1 MAEEFTHLTEN
12 GVHMV
17 EVGGKPDQKR
27 RAIASGSIFLDK
39 NTINLIQ
46 NEEIKQGNVLTTDQI
61 AGFEAVKNT
70 SSIIPLCHPL
80 ALTGIE
86 LDFEVKEDEIIATCA
101 VNTLGKT
108 GVEMEAIT
116 GVSVALLTV
125 WDMVKAVEKD
135 DDGQYPDTRISDIKV
150 IKKDKISMPQ
160 TGAGLVRYF
169 DEESLGPKL
178 SPEHV
183 IVATVII
190 AILCFVLR
198 YSA

>member
-1 MAEEFTHLTEN
+1 MGDEFTHLTDS

-27 RAIASGSIFLDK
+27 RAVAIGSIFLDK
-39 NTINLIQ
+39 TTIDLIQ
-46 NEEIKQGNVLTTDQI
+46 NEEIKKGNVLTTAQI
-61 AGFEAVKNT
+61 AGIQAVKNT

-80 ALTGIE
+80 SLTGIE
-86 LDFEVKEDEIIATCA
+86 LDFEVRETEIIAKCS

-135 DDGQYPDTRISDIKV
+135 ENGQYPDTKISDIKV
-150 IKKDKISMPQ
+150 IKKEKI
-160 TGAGLVRYF
+160 
-169 DEESLGPKL
+169 
-178 SPEHV
+178 
-183 IVATVII
+183 
-190 AILCFVLR
+190 
-198 YSA
+198 